1 MSITYLDENL
11 LLSKDKYY
19 VTDKDFLFNIKYYI
33 RKKSAF
39 ERYNAYIEERMHDV
53 YNSELNDMLDYYINI
68 FKENYSR
75 ILYKSVNN
83 ISIEENRHATDYLE
97 NTFPYCFFKDGMVDT
112 KDLDSALIYFA
123 KNNLRAKDDKLKD
136 IIPVLKTMSVRLLDD
151 FNIDNY
157 AFSYGLYR
165 YSDICGTVNPKYQR
179 DNLYETLHALDD
191 YDLKKYINYV
201 MVMDGLTSPR
211 NIKVFDP
218 ILFVDNQAFQ
228 KMLYVVEGNHRL
240 FACKALYEITRLVTL
255 NSFNNDSLFY
265 NKSLKRK

>member
-83 ISIEENRHATDYLE
+83 ISIEECIKE
-97 NTFPYCFFKDGMVDT
+97 EG
-112 KDLDSALIYFA
+112 
-123 KNNLRAKDDKLKD
+123 
-136 IIPVLKTMSVRLLDD
+136 
-151 FNIDNY
+151 
-157 AFSYGLYR
+157 
-165 YSDICGTVNPKYQR
+165 
-179 DNLYETLHALDD
+179 
-191 YDLKKYINYV
+191 
-201 MVMDGLTSPR
+201 
-211 NIKVFDP
+211 NIKDY
-218 ILFVDNQAFQ
+218 IQ
-228 KMLYVVEGNHRL
+228 Y
-240 FACKALYEITRLVTL
+240 I
-255 NSFNNDSLFY
+255 
-265 NKSLKRK
+265 RKCIRNL